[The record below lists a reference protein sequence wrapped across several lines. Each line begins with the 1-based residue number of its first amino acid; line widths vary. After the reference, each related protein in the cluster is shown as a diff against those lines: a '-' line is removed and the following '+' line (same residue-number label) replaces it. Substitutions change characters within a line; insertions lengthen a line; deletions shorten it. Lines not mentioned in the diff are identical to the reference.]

1 MENQTQDD
9 KPKNTGAHFVDQV
22 EQGKDDRIS
31 ELERTVKENEET
43 IKRLLGEKR
52 KMKDDYDE
60 QLERLSKRII
70 QEIEEKQTKKSR
82 EVIVTSSDEEVF
94 NSPV

>member
-1 MENQTQDD
+1 MENQTQDN
-9 KPKNTGAHFVDQV
+9 KPKSTGAHFVD
-22 EQGKDDRIS
+22 QGKDDRIS